1 MEFYFK
7 FEENEINNIFE
18 CIDFL
23 KEKALNEKNEY
34 CLKLLNNYEKNLK
47 KIYITK

>member
-7 FEENEINNIFE
+7 LEENEINNIFE

-23 KEKALNEKNEY
+23 KENALNEKNEHF
-34 CLKLLNNYEKNLK
+34 LKLIHKYEENFK